1 MIKKTHNIG
10 KIGLVSY
17 EVLKRRTFAKFCLV
31 FGYYFVSLGQIFNLL
46 R

>member
-10 KIGLVSY
+10 KISLVSY

-31 FGYYFVSLGQIFNLL
+31 FGYNFVYLGHHFNLL